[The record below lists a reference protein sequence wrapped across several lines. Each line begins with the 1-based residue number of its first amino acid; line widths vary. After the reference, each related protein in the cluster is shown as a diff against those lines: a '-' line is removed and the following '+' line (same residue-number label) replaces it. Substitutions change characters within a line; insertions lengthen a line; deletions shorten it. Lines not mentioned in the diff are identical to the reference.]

1 MPRSPTSADWLS
13 LLALTVMWG
22 SAFLLN
28 ELALASI
35 PPSVIVAVRVIV
47 AALMVYAYL
56 RLTGEPLPHLGRA
69 WWPMVVLALFGNVFP
84 FHLIVWAQQQLD
96 SSMVGVLM
104 AVMPLF
110 VLTLAHFLVPGARL
124 TPFRLAGFVAG
135 FAGVFVI
142 IGPDLSG
149 QREGNLALWGAIAT
163 LGAALSYSISTIYAR
178 RLGAGDPVRR
188 SAAMLIVASALS
200 LPAAVVDL
208 PTEALPDVTA
218 AIAVLLLG
226 VFATGAATLL
236 YFRVVQGP
244 GPTFLSLVNYL
255 VPAWAVVAGA
265 LLLGETISSAT
276 LAGLTLILLGVALSE
291 FGPRLLSAAEAARRR
306 VATVSITAVAGEDA

>member
-1 MPRSPTSADWLS
+1 MPRAPTSADWLS

-47 AALMVYAYL
+47 AAMMVYVYL
-56 RLTGEPLPHLGRA
+56 LLTGDSLPRPGRA
-69 WWPMVVLALFGNVFP
+69 WRPMVVLALFGNVLP
-84 FHLIVWAQQQLD
+84 FHLIAWAQQQLD

-110 VLTLAHFLVPGARL
+110 VLTLAHFLIPGARL
-124 TPFRLAGFVAG
+124 TPFRLAGFLAG

-142 IGPDLSG
+142 IGPDPGG
-149 QREGNLALWGAIAT
+149 QGEGNMAFWGAIAT

-200 LPAAVVDL
+200 LPAAIVDL
-208 PTEALPDVTA
+208 PTESLPAVSS

-244 GPTFLSLVNYL
+244 GPAFLSLVNYL

-265 LLLGETISSAT
+265 LLLGETISPAM
-276 LAGLTLILLGVALSE
+276 LAGLALILLGVALSE
-291 FGPRLLSAAEAARRR
+291 FGPRLASVAQAARQR
-306 VATVSITAVAGEDA
+306 VATSSITAIAGEDA